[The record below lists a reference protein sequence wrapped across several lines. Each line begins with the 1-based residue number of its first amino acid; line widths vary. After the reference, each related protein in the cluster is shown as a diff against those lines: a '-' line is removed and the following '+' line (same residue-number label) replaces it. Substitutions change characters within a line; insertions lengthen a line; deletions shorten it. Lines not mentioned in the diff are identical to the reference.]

1 MKFTEE
7 DLWQTIQNL
16 GWQPMDDIHIEIGG
30 TQVYMIEGAGTKWA
44 PLKGTRKYNKDAFI
58 VIKNRSRNEFV
69 PSKTPSEPEVSEEQ
83 K

>member
-69 PSKTPSEPEVSEEQ
+69 PSKAPSEPEVSEE
-83 K
+83 KE

>member
-69 PSKTPSEPEVSEEQ
+69 PSKPPSEPEVSEEQ